1 MEDLTFTD
9 ENGDEQFVS
18 GAELLEWI
26 TNYLEDED
34 RQNEMTMATNPAHGM
49 KIMQGQDCD
58 EMRGAEG
65 EFGLVET
72 NPIPVNGSLGQQI
85 YLSKL
90 RTSSGSRL
98 LFQRIGSTGNHVG
111 MVDVYE
117 VISFDGKFHGELFL
131 ELYNKRRSRKAP
143 KGFKL
148 AEGFSPITG
157 DHVRIPGFP
166 EGYREHVYNRIH
178 DRILQ
183 RAFENPEVIERA
195 VKKLLAGN

>member
-1 MEDLTFTD
+1 
-9 ENGDEQFVS
+9 
-18 GAELLEWI
+18 
-26 TNYLEDED
+26 
-34 RQNEMTMATNPAHGM
+34 
-49 KIMQGQDCD
+49 
-58 EMRGAEG
+58 
-65 EFGLVET
+65 
-72 NPIPVNGSLGQQI
+72 
-85 YLSKL
+85 
-90 RTSSGSRL
+90 
-98 LFQRIGSTGNHVG
+98 

-183 RAFENPEVIERA
+183 RAFEDPEVIERA
-195 VKKLLAGN
+195 VKKLLAGS